1 MSQETNQDNRKKTT
15 RENETEEKIVH
26 KAEHEVRERP
36 RKQTQHRPVQE
47 EVGGVEQFAEQFK
60 EDRMFA
66 GYIIGGVIILLAII
80 IIAVYAASSE
90 DSTAKKP
97 ETKVEE
103 QETATEEETPVDV
116 TAQDQTAEAATEPAE
131 PEFVD
136 DGSLQ
141 EDAYEDVNALV
152 KEYFDAM
159 ANGDGD
165 KIMQL
170 KSDTSEEELLK
181 LETKSAYIEG
191 YENIKVYTKLG
202 PVDSSYVAFVSYDIN
217 FKDVNTLAPGLTTM
231 YICARDDGSLGIYD
245 GALDENVAQCIKD
258 AATDAEAV
266 DLINRT
272 QVAYNDAIEAD
283 ADLKKFMDEL
293 PTRLGTEVAAAMAE
307 KENQSTENTESTD
320 NAEAAPADTQEAA
333 PADNASAKTET
344 VMASEAVNVRASDSE
359 NADKIGRLDAGAKVT
374 RYESKENGWSRID
387 YNGQEG
393 YVKSEFLKV
402 VSGDSQPAAAENTD
416 NTQPAQTDN
425 STASADNGGGQSQG
439 TVTIKESVNVRASGG
454 EGAEKIGNAF
464 AGETYKLLM
473 KQEDGWSKI
482 QYGDKVGFVKSEYV
496 TFN

>member
-1 MSQETNQDNRKKTT
+1 MSQETSQDSKKKTT
-15 RENETEEKIVH
+15 AETAAEEKTVH
-26 KAEHEVRERP
+26 KAKQEVRERP
-36 RKQTQHRPVQE
+36 RKASPHRPVKE
-47 EVGGVEQFAEQFK
+47 EVGGVEEFAEQFK

-66 GYIIGGVIILLAII
+66 GYIIGGVVILLAII
-80 IIAVYAASSE
+80 IIAVYAASSGDRAQKE
-90 DSTAKKP
+90 P

-103 QETATEEETPVDV
+103 SQTVEQEETPADG
-116 TAQDQTAEAATEPAE
+116 TAQEQPAPAETETEPAE

-141 EDAYEDVNALV
+141 EDAYEEVNSLV

-159 ANGDGD
+159 ASGDGD

-231 YICARDDGSLGIYD
+231 YICQGDDGKLGIYD

-272 QVAYNDAIEAD
+272 QVAYNEAIEAD

-293 PTRLGTEVAAAMAE
+293 PTRLGTEVAAAMEAKEKDSNGDAE
-307 KENQSTENTESTD
+307 SAGNTD
-320 NAEAAPADTQEAA
+320 AAPADTQEAA
-333 PADNASAKTET
+333 PADTAAASTQT

-374 RYESKENGWSRID
+374 RYEAKENGWSRID

-393 YVKSEFLKV
+393 YVKSEFLQV
-402 VSGDSQPAAAENTD
+402 VSGDSQPAAD

-425 STASADNGGGQSQG
+425 AAASADNGGGQSQG
-439 TVTIKESVNVRASGG
+439 TVTIKESVNVRASSG
-454 EGAEKIGNAF
+454 EGAEKLGNAF

-482 QYGDKVGFVKSEYV
+482 QYGDKVGYVKSEYV